1 MIVKNINNQY
11 STLFAEATEIG
22 KKRGWLNDNED
33 ISSLNEYFSIIR
45 DLASADLKYTVLPLD
60 EETFKINANTRN
72 IEVPQSF
79 KNGVGVQGDQVAE
92 IIYFEIDRY
101 FDSTDL
107 NTQNIVFEWEN
118 SNNKQGLSKEY
129 HRDLITAPDKIIF
142 GWPLT
147 NEITEK
153 AGRIKF
159 SVRFYSFNSSGDIV
173 YSFSTKPQTITIN
186 ESMDFDINES
196 SAIID
201 VSEMIKNRLI
211 NSTNSN
217 TTGESEEPIFR
228 IDIDE
233 KQADLEN
240 GKKTI
245 RVQAY
250 SNDSGIITYG
260 LEEQKEDGAWTTK
273 EPISAP
279 SFDLTDDENYQEGQ
293 LYYIKEGTNAYTV
306 LKESVFPE
314 DKDVYEPFGIY
325 TLKAAGTYR
334 VIAKNRAGSKEN
346 YGYSDELLI
355 PGPTTPPE
363 GTGKMI
369 PIILENGKKTIIVEN
384 NVDVEKE
391 VSTYT
396 WTNDIDDNEVVVN
409 VASYEV
415 KEEGIYSV
423 IVSKTRNNTT
433 KTSTSPIVY
442 RVTEPAKWV
451 ENAVSISEV
460 SSEKNLVINI
470 DKTLMK
476 YDSIEAILY
485 KKINSID
492 KEEVVYKTIDAPMT
506 EIDFGKQGVGSYQI
520 ELTIKYNGSEAY
532 GTIDDL
538 FIQY

>member
-60 EETFKINANTRN
+60 EETFKINANIRN

-118 SNNKQGLSKEY
+118 SNNRQGLSKEY
-129 HRDLITAPDKIIF
+129 HRDLITVPDKIIF

-159 SVRFYSFNSSGDIV
+159 SVRFYSFNTNGDIV

-217 TTGESEEPIFR
+217 TTGESEIPVFR
-228 IDIDE
+228 INIDE
-233 KQADLEN
+233 EQADLKN
-240 GKKTI
+240 GEKTI
-245 RVQAY
+245 QVQAY

-279 SFDLTDDENYQEGQ
+279 SFDLTDDEKYQEGQ
-293 LYYIKEGTNAYTV
+293 LYYIKEGTNAYTI

-346 YGYSDELLI
+346 YGYSNELLI

-363 GTGKMI
+363 GTDTMI
-369 PIILENGKKTIIVEN
+369 PIILENSEKIIVVEN

-391 VSTYT
+391 SSEYK
-396 WTNDIDDNEVVVN
+396 WTNDINSDEDVVN
-409 VASYEV
+409 VASYKV
-415 KEEGIYSV
+415 SAEGIYKVWISN
-423 IVSKTRNNTT
+423 TRNNVT
-433 KTSTSPIVY
+433 KTSTNPITY
-442 RVTEPAKWV
+442 KVTEPAKWV
-451 ENAVSISEV
+451 ENAFSISEA

-476 YDSIEAILY
+476 YDSIEATLY

-492 KEEVVYKTIDAPMT
+492 KDKVVDKIIDTSKTN
-506 EIDFGKQGVGSYQI
+506 IDFGKQGVGSYQI

-538 FIQY
+538 FIRY